1 MRQKHTQR
9 LKILNHQGVS
19 MLEIQN
25 LSSYT
30 LDSHK
35 FEEIFFTLTKAYK
48 PNLAS
53 HLCVEILITDSA
65 QIQEINT
72 THRNQDKPTDVLS
85 FPLDVDFVYAPAECM
100 LNIGSVVLNAQ
111 MADAIATNLGHS
123 LEDELYLLFI
133 HALLHI
139 FGFDHEVDNGEHRQ
153 EECQWIT
160 FFKLPKSLI
169 ERTQDS

>member
-1 MRQKHTQR
+1 
-9 LKILNHQGVS
+9 

-35 FEEIFFTLTKAYK
+35 FEEIFCTLAKAYK

-65 QIQEINT
+65 QIQKINA

-111 MADAIATNLGHS
+111 MADAVATNLGHS